1 MISIVIPTYNERE
14 NIRVLMPR
22 IIAIF
27 EENGFSGEIIV
38 VDDGSE
44 DGTAE
49 EVETFTKNYGNIRL
63 IQRGKKMGLG
73 SAYKTGFKASKG
85 DIIFEMDADLS
96 HDPLEIPN
104 FIKKIEKGDD
114 LVIGSRYIKEGDIK
128 NWSYRRILISKSA
141 NYMANRLLK
150 LDINDATS
158 GYRAYKKNI
167 LNKMDMDEIKS
178 DGYAFQVEMVYFT
191 RKNGFRI
198 AEIPI
203 IFTERRSGL
212 SKLGYKEVF
221 DFFKRVL
228 ELRLSF

>member
-14 NIRVLMPR
+14 NIRVLIPR
-22 IIAIF
+22 TIAIF

-49 EVETFTKNYGNIRL
+49 EVEMLTKNYGNIRL

-73 SAYKTGFKASKG
+73 SAYKTGFKAAKG

-104 FIKKIEKGDD
+104 FIKKIEEGND

-128 NWSYRRILISKSA
+128 NWSYLRILVSKTA

-158 GYRAYKKNI
+158 GYRAYKKDI

-228 ELRLSF
+228 ELWLSF